1 MGFGNGTDIHDLL
14 PPYALP
20 EHRPSAEGPPVIGQ
34 LVMTVVP
41 EVRHPFSIFDAQ
53 RANQTTHASVSGTIR
68 ALDAVIDFRHK
79 PNRLPVFQLKL
90 GECEEL
96 LAVKAKARPCVVL
109 GIAQGIPDQHLPSA
123 ERNIARAAFQRPA
136 YLVAPTYSVSTEADP
151 RAITTTIAAR
161 AECLV
166 YPQLVFLPKSGG
178 YISNDSVVRLDR
190 AFWTTISPPSEL
202 YKLSISEER
211 MAILQGQIRVL
222 QGMDPGQD
230 YLDLVALVRG
240 ELATEYERDLP

>member
-1 MGFGNGTDIHDLL
+1 MGLGNGTDIHKIL
-14 PPYALP
+14 PTYDPDRRPATAGNP
-20 EHRPSAEGPPVIGQ
+20 EIGQ
-34 LVMTVVP
+34 LVMAVVP
-41 EVRHPFSIFDAQ
+41 EVRHPLMIFDAQ
-53 RANQTTHASVSGTIR
+53 RANQTTHNSVAGTIR
-68 ALDAVIDFRHK
+68 QIDANTDFRSK
-79 PNRLPVFQLKL
+79 PQRLPVFKLKL

-96 LAVKAKARPCVVL
+96 LAVKAKVRPCFVL
-109 GIAQGIPDQHLPSA
+109 AIAEGIPDQQLPKHQ
-123 ERNIARAAFQRPA
+123 RDIARPAFQRPTF
-136 YLVAPTYSVSTEADP
+136 LVAPAYSVSTASEA
-151 RAITTTIAAR
+151 RAVSVTIAAR

-166 YPQLVFLPKSGG
+166 YPHLVFLPKSGG